1 MNCDMRMVLNNL
13 KEPMKEWLVRC
24 IFYQMVLSVDYIHS
38 KKMIHRDIKLENF
51 LINQNSKSG
60 KVKISI
66 TDFGL
71 ACDFDAKNPPKKKCG
86 TMTTI
91 APEVINEQGYNSKA
105 DCWGLGVILIE
116 MLSGQ
121 KIIKNGNVKKM
132 QNEICN
138 KELDFEKDPTMSN
151 VSSEAIDL
159 INQIM

>member
-1 MNCDMRMVLNNL
+1 
-13 KEPMKEWLVRC
+13 
-24 IFYQMVLSVDYIHS
+24 
-38 KKMIHRDIKLENF
+38 
-51 LINQNSKSG
+51 
-60 KVKISI
+60 
-66 TDFGL
+66 
-71 ACDFDAKNPPKKKCG
+71 
-86 TMTTI
+86 
-91 APEVINEQGYNSKA
+91 
-105 DCWGLGVILIE
+105 